1 MKFSKDSASGDL
13 NRNLSYELGLA
24 LVGRVVFHPR

>member
-13 NRNLSYELGLA
+13 SRNLSSELGLA
-24 LVGRVVFHPR
+24 LAGCVVFHPR